1 MRQDTILEEN
11 TIAWV
16 VLHRMKTTGAIKCI
30 SGAFQLLK
38 KPVLSNKEKAAKI
51 LLLTITLT

>member
-38 KPVLSNKEKAAKI
+38 KSVLSDKERQPRFFY
-51 LLLTITLT
+51 

>member
-11 TIAWV
+11 TIARV

-38 KPVLSNKEKAAKI
+38 KSVFSEKERQPRFFY
-51 LLLTITLT
+51 